1 MENIPHDIAPFLQS
15 CWAEDPANRPEFM
28 EITNFLLDL
37 LQNLRA
43 AEITPS
49 HIFEIEDSGSNVT
62 ADSGGNNLPITKAN
76 GKLKARGS
84 LTCFLSCFDDCLS
97 R

>member
-1 MENIPHDIAPFLQS
+1 MENIPPDIAPFLQS

-28 EITNFLLDL
+28 QITNFLLDF
-37 LQNLRA
+37 LQNLCSP
-43 AEITPS
+43 EITPS
-49 HIFEIEDSGSNVT
+49 NINVK
-62 ADSGGNNLPITKAN
+62 ADSAGTDNRISKAN
-76 GKLKARGS
+76 GKLKARSS